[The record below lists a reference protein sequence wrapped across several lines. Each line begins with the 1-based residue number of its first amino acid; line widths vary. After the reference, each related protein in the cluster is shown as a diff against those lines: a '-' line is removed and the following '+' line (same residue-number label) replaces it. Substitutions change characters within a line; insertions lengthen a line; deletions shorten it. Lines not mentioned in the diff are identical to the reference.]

1 MSLYELTESA
11 ATDLRDII
19 AYLAEHAGEATASRI
34 EDELFAK
41 FESLAANSGQG
52 HVRSDLTTFPLVFF
66 PIGPFLIVYQRERV
80 PILIH
85 AVFHGVRDVKRHL
98 KLRAG
103 RRAWPVSPG

>member
-66 PIGPFLIVYQRERV
+66 PIGPFLIVYQRESAHPYSCCLSR
-80 PILIH
+80 
-85 AVFHGVRDVKRHL
+85 G
-98 KLRAG
+98 AG
-103 RRAWPVSPG
+103 REATSQASRR